1 MTRDEWLNAFNSAP
15 PAVQTYLLEPTS
27 SQGENNAQTLL
38 AYENDAWDRV
48 MDAVWELIFKK
59 QSRQE
64 FSAKIKTLAGDRKP
78 EDVERA
84 VLQQVVL
91 PLADLLT
98 WDVETRLQELGV
110 PASEIQ
116 NAPRVSLRPVSYGAA
131 ARRIASNAKISILS
145 EDTVR
150 KLRDVIVSYLKGVR
164 AEEQVKEILQR
175 QQAEGGLGFAKNQA
189 EALFNSMTD
198 FLATTQ
204 VMSEQDYASWFQNF
218 QREANADQAEAA
230 SKGAVSLPEGVSA
243 AEMPRTENTYDPI
256 LGNAVQDCLKK
267 IGAAPATEQLQ
278 KRLANIVSTRLR
290 DVRNAVQ
297 TRAIL
302 EREDRVGGMGFA
314 PDEAARISGIIE
326 AAYNEHRASIETEE
340 KQRIQSVQEEQ
351 KKKIEERKQRESAEH
366 AAWYREKVQNARGDA
381 AVEQLRT
388 IMTQQPQTG
397 VDSRLRGNDTSQKQT
412 MQDIVP
418 PQRLSGLAEELGS
431 MDIEAFRRQ
440 SKSPEQAAEKVFQKL
455 ESLKRESFERWTE
468 GIESWRKS
476 PLQQQYLKL
485 VTESFTSARPVA
497 ELVEEK
503 RKTDPK
509 LPTADELG
517 AIISLNARIQY

>member
-15 PAVQTYLLEPTS
+15 PAVQTYLLEPAS

-38 AYENDAWDRV
+38 AYENDAWDRI
-48 MDAVWELIFKK
+48 MDAVWELVFKK
-59 QSRQE
+59 QPRQE
-64 FSAKIKTLAGDRKP
+64 FVTKIKPLAGDRKV

-91 PLADLLT
+91 PLSDLLT

-110 PASEIQ
+110 PSSEIQ

-131 ARRIASNAKISILS
+131 ARRISSNAKISILS

-150 KLRDVIVSYLKGVR
+150 KLRDVLVSYLKGVR

-175 QQAEGGLGFAKNQA
+175 QQAEGGLGFTKGQS
-189 EALFNSMTD
+189 EAFFNAMTD

-204 VMSEQDYASWFQNF
+204 VMSEQDYANWFQNF
-218 QREANADQAEAA
+218 QREASADQAEAA
-230 SKGAVSLPEGVSA
+230 SKPPSGLPDGISA
-243 AEMPRTENTYDPI
+243 AEMPRMDNQYDPI

-267 IGAAPATEQLQ
+267 IGTVPATEQLQ

-297 TRAIL
+297 TRAVL
-302 EREDRVGGMGFA
+302 EREDRVGGMSFT
-314 PDEAARISGIIE
+314 PEEAARVSDIIE
-326 AAYNEHRASIETEE
+326 ATYNEHRSAIETEE

-366 AAWYREKVQNARGDA
+366 AAWYREKVQGARGDT
-381 AVEQLRT
+381 AVEQLRGLMHQKPAT
-388 IMTQQPQTG
+388 SEKVPTG
-397 VDSRLRGNDTSQKQT
+397 QMKQS

-431 MDIEAFRRQ
+431 MDIEAFRRL
-440 SKSPEQAAEKVFQKL
+440 SKSPDQAAEKVFQKL
-455 ESLKRESFERWTE
+455 ESLKRESFDRWTE
-468 GIESWRKS
+468 GIEAWRKS

-485 VTESFTSARPVA
+485 VTESFTSAKPVA
-497 ELVEEK
+497 QLVEEK
-503 RKTDPK
+503 RKLDSK

-517 AIISLNARIQY
+517 AIIALNAKIQF

>member
-1 MTRDEWLNAFNSAP
+1 
-15 PAVQTYLLEPTS
+15 
-27 SQGENNAQTLL
+27 
-38 AYENDAWDRV
+38 
-48 MDAVWELIFKK
+48 
-59 QSRQE
+59 
-64 FSAKIKTLAGDRKP
+64 
-78 EDVERA
+78 
-84 VLQQVVL
+84 
-91 PLADLLT
+91 
-98 WDVETRLQELGV
+98 
-110 PASEIQ
+110 
-116 NAPRVSLRPVSYGAA
+116 
-131 ARRIASNAKISILS
+131 
-145 EDTVR
+145 
-150 KLRDVIVSYLKGVR
+150 
-164 AEEQVKEILQR
+164 
-175 QQAEGGLGFAKNQA
+175 
-189 EALFNSMTD
+189 
-198 FLATTQ
+198 
-204 VMSEQDYASWFQNF
+204 
-218 QREANADQAEAA
+218 
-230 SKGAVSLPEGVSA
+230 
-243 AEMPRTENTYDPI
+243 
-256 LGNAVQDCLKK
+256 
-267 IGAAPATEQLQ
+267 
-278 KRLANIVSTRLR
+278 
-290 DVRNAVQ
+290 
-297 TRAIL
+297 
-302 EREDRVGGMGFA
+302 MGFA

-326 AAYNEHRASIETEE
+326 AAYNEHRGSIETEE

-381 AVEQLRT
+381 AVEQLRS

-397 VDSRLRGNDTSQKQT
+397 MDSRLRGNDTATGTPTKQT

-455 ESLKRESFERWTE
+455 ESLKRESFDRWTE
-468 GIESWRKS
+468 GIDSWRKS